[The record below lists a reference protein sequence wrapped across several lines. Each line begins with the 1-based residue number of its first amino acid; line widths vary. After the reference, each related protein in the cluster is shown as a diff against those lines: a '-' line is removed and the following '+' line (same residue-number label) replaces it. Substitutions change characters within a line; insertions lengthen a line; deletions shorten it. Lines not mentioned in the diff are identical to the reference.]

1 MPVEITGYMIFYCY
15 NRGQNPVNKKTRFYS
30 DLSIILL
37 LLLIQSLPVVMLKPS
52 DTEVLKG
59 NNVIVYYNSSDKA
72 GATKVF
78 EVLETGAEGIRKK
91 LDFENS
97 DPIEVYVY
105 KNQESLWIRKYGL
118 VTLLGAPEWYIGDN
132 KGDKVLI
139 VSPDADTR
147 VHNSDSIL
155 STALHELVHAI
166 NYQINPELSYWLDN
180 GLATYLAGQVP
191 YFSLDYFYD
200 IPTLKDLKSEN
211 QIRFGEI
218 GGYQYSYTYIEFLDN
233 NYGWDKV
240 LELLRGKKTYEE
252 IFSKSEQDI
261 YEEWV
266 EYLRENY

>member
-1 MPVEITGYMIFYCY
+1 M
-15 NRGQNPVNKKTRFYS
+15 NKKIKIYS

-78 EVLETGAEGIRKK
+78 EVLETGAGGIRKK
-91 LDFENS
+91 LEFENT

-155 STALHELVHAI
+155 SAAMHELVHAI

-180 GLATYLAGQVP
+180 GIATYLAG
-191 YFSLDYFYD
+191 
-200 IPTLKDLKSEN
+200 
-211 QIRFGEI
+211 
-218 GGYQYSYTYIEFLDN
+218 
-233 NYGWDKV
+233 
-240 LELLRGKKTYEE
+240 
-252 IFSKSEQDI
+252 
-261 YEEWV
+261 
-266 EYLRENY
+266 